1 MIPVPSGVKVWLA
14 TGHTDMRKGF
24 PGLSLMV
31 QETLKRDPMC
41 GHLFV
46 FRGRGGGLIKV
57 IWHDGQG
64 ACPFTKKLERGRFIW
79 PSAADGTVVI
89 TPAQLGYLLE
99 GIDWRMQRD
108 LFSGS
113 HGASSSPSRPLLQL
127 PRRVLP
133 IFFCARQTSGR
144 PSRQPRGVSRR
155 VPNPRPRAT
164 RIGGLAFAAATLQH
178 IAPERWGFLA
188 SRLRDQIRNEQD
200 ALCAEIFADR
210 RLALD
215 R

>member
-41 GHLFV
+41 EHLFV

-64 ACPFTKKLERGRFIW
+64 GRLFTKKLERGRFIW
-79 PSAADGTVVI
+79 PSAADGTVAI

-99 GIDWRMQRD
+99 GIDWRMPQKT
-108 LFSGS
+108 L
-113 HGASSSPSRPLLQL
+113 RP
-127 PRRVLP
+127 
-133 IFFCARQTSGR
+133 TSAG
-144 PSRQPRGVSRR
+144 
-155 VPNPRPRAT
+155 
-164 RIGGLAFAAATLQH
+164 
-178 IAPERWGFLA
+178 
-188 SRLRDQIRNEQD
+188 
-200 ALCAEIFADR
+200 
-210 RLALD
+210 
-215 R
+215 

>member
-1 MIPVPSGVKVWLA
+1 MIPVPTGVKVWLA

-31 QETLKRDPMC
+31 QEALKRDPMC

-64 ACPFTKKLERGRFIW
+64 VCLFTKKLERGRFIW

-99 GIDWRMQRD
+99 GIDWRCRK
-108 LFSGS
+108 
-113 HGASSSPSRPLLQL
+113 RPGG
-127 PRRVLP
+127 RR
-133 IFFCARQTSGR
+133 R
-144 PSRQPRGVSRR
+144 PDKQKHWNDR
-155 VPNPRPRAT
+155 VEYDS
-164 RIGGLAFAAATLQH
+164 IL
-178 IAPERWGFLA
+178 
-188 SRLRDQIRNEQD
+188 S
-200 ALCAEIFADR
+200 
-210 RLALD
+210 
-215 R
+215 